1 MFTPDFHLAG
11 HKKSWLLLFCRLV
24 VSLLLWCIPWVVLAG
39 VAWYGGQIMQVQ
51 RPATIRQSGGE
62 LPSRYYSAQGFQIG
76 GLQRG
81 QRAWVEFH
89 DVSPDLIRAVLA
101 SEDERFFEHSGV
113 DLRGILRAASANFAA
128 GRVVQ
133 GGSTITQQLAKSFV
147 GSDRTLARKFVE
159 LITARLIEHHWS
171 KSEIL
176 EAWLNRIYFGRG
188 AEGISSAAWIY
199 FGVTPAD
206 LTLEQSAFLAGMLQS
221 PSRFDPFEEPE
232 VAQRERDLVLH
243 RLQMSGLADAR
254 AASQFQRTA
263 LQLRAGS
270 QALVSASDVVHAMS
284 DELER
289 LQPGRDWR
297 YGNADI
303 YSTVDLVR
311 QRVAES
317 RLQRGLRELDRRQG
331 LRQHV
336 ASAAGDGDAAAR
348 RREAIAGLPRDN
360 EVRLAEVIAVSETE
374 LTVFDGEERVLFAD
388 AWAWAVPW
396 QEDGENHGAT
406 IERPGAAFAVGD
418 VVALDADYRV
428 TQRLRLSGA
437 FGSADLVD
445 GALEVVVGA
454 DAGAVDGF
462 DRFLEGC
469 RQPGSTFKPIVYSAA
484 LDRGLTPGT
493 ILRDSPIRF
502 ELGPQEEWRP
512 RNADGRFGGHMT
524 AWEAFIWSRNLPA
537 IEVFRW
543 VGFSATQQR
552 ARELG
557 LTSPLENVESLVLG
571 ASCVRPVEL
580 LTAYATFARTGYRPR
595 LHALASVFEGG
606 EPVWAGGSAAA
617 LHHNAWVR
625 VQRLWSTRREPP
637 VPAISAANA
646 WSVAFL
652 LRDVVQRGT
661 GSEYEDLPF
670 PVAGKTGTTTA
681 YDAWFAGFT
690 PREAA
695 VVWIGTDRNT
705 RPLGRRETGGRLAM
719 PVWVEGLLPAAV
731 DFPLLA
737 RQPAE
742 LVMLPM
748 DPESGLLAP
757 ADRWA
762 VTLPFYA
769 RFAPVEVAPT
779 REEQTLQRMDQ
790 LQREF

>member
-1 MFTPDFHLAG
+1 
-11 HKKSWLLLFCRLV
+11 
-24 VSLLLWCIPWVVLAG
+24 
-39 VAWYGGQIMQVQ
+39 
-51 RPATIRQSGGE
+51 
-62 LPSRYYSAQGFQIG
+62 
-76 GLQRG
+76 
-81 QRAWVEFH
+81 
-89 DVSPDLIRAVLA
+89 
-101 SEDERFFEHSGV
+101 
-113 DLRGILRAASANFAA
+113 
-128 GRVVQ
+128 
-133 GGSTITQQLAKSFV
+133 
-147 GSDRTLARKFVE
+147 
-159 LITARLIEHHWS
+159 
-171 KSEIL
+171 
-176 EAWLNRIYFGRG
+176 
-188 AEGISSAAWIY
+188 
-199 FGVTPAD
+199 
-206 LTLEQSAFLAGMLQS
+206 
-221 PSRFDPFEEPE
+221 
-232 VAQRERDLVLH
+232 
-243 RLQMSGLADAR
+243 
-254 AASQFQRTA
+254 
-263 LQLRAGS
+263 
-270 QALVSASDVVHAMS
+270 
-284 DELER
+284 
-289 LQPGRDWR
+289 
-297 YGNADI
+297 
-303 YSTVDLVR
+303 VR

-336 ASAAGDGDAAAR
+336 ASVAGGDDAMAGR
-348 RREAIAGLPRDN
+348 RAAIAALPREN
-360 EVRLAEVIAVSETE
+360 EVRLAEVIGVSDTE
-374 LTVFDGEERVLFAD
+374 LTVFDGEERVLFSD
-388 AWAWAVPW
+388 AWSWAVPW

-406 IERPGAAFAVGD
+406 IEQPEASFAVGD

-428 TQRLRLSGA
+428 TQRLRLTGA

-462 DRFLEGC
+462 DRFLDGC

-493 ILRDSPIRF
+493 ILRDAPIRF

-543 VGFSATQQR
+543 VGFAATQQR
-552 ARELG
+552 ARDLG
-557 LTSPLENVESLVLG
+557 ISSPLENVESLVLG

-595 LHALASVFEGG
+595 LHALASVYEGG
-606 EPVWAGGSAAA
+606 EPVWTSGSAGA
-617 LHHNAWVR
+617 LHQRAFAR

-646 WSVAFL
+646 WSISFL

-661 GSEYEDLPF
+661 GSEYEGLPF

-742 LVMLPM
+742 LLMVPM
-748 DPESGLLAP
+748 DPESGLVAP

-769 RFAPVEVAPT
+769 RFAPVEIAPS
-779 REEQTLQRMDQ
+779 REDQTLQRMDQ
-790 LQREF
+790 IQREF

>member
-1 MFTPDFHLAG
+1 MFNPDFHLAG
-11 HKKSWLLLFCRLV
+11 SKKSWILLFFRVV
-24 VSLLLWCIPWVVLAG
+24 VSLLLWCLPWMGLAG
-39 VAWYGGQIMQVQ
+39 LAWYGGQVAQVQ
-51 RPATIRQSGGE
+51 RPAEIRQSVGE

-81 QRAWVEFH
+81 QREWVDFH
-89 DVSPDLIRAVLA
+89 DVSADLIRAVLA
-101 SEDERFFEHSGV
+101 SEDERFFEHPGV
-113 DLRGILRAASANFAA
+113 DLRGIMRAASANAAA

-232 VAQRERDLVLH
+232 TAERERDLVLH
-243 RLQMSGLADAR
+243 RLQMSGLGDAR
-254 AASQFQRTA
+254 AASRFQRNA
-263 LQLRAGS
+263 LQLRSGS
-270 QALVSASDVVHAMS
+270 QVLVSAPDVVNAMS
-284 DELER
+284 DELEA

-297 YGNADI
+297 YGNAEI

-336 ASAAGDGDAAAR
+336 ASVAGGDELMADR
-348 RREAIAGLPRDN
+348 RAAIAALPREN
-360 EVRLAEVIAVSETE
+360 EVRLAEVIAVSDTE
-374 LTVFDGEERVLFAD
+374 LTVFDGEERVLFSD
-388 AWAWAVPW
+388 AWSWAVPW
-396 QEDGENHGAT
+396 QEDGENHGT
-406 IERPGAAFAVGD
+406 MIERPEASFAVGD

-428 TQRLRLSGA
+428 TQRLRLTGA

-462 DRFLEGC
+462 DRFLDGC

-484 LDRGLTPGT
+484 LDRGMTPGT
-493 ILRDSPIRF
+493 ILRDAPIRF

-543 VGFSATQQR
+543 VGFAATQQR
-552 ARELG
+552 ARDLG
-557 LTSPLENVESLVLG
+557 ISSPLENVESLVLG

-595 LHALASVFEGG
+595 LHALASVYEGG
-606 EPVWAGGSAAA
+606 EPVWTAGSAGA
-617 LHHNAWVR
+617 LHQRAFAR

-652 LRDVVQRGT
+652 LRDVVQQGT
-661 GSEYEDLPF
+661 GSEYEGLPF

-719 PVWVEGLLPAAV
+719 PVWVEGLLPSAV

-742 LVMLPM
+742 LLMVPM
-748 DPESGLLAP
+748 DPESGLVAP

-769 RFAPVEVAPT
+769 RFAPVEIAPT
-779 REEQTLQRMDQ
+779 REDQVLQRIDQ

>member
-1 MFTPDFHLAG
+1 MFNPDFHLAG
-11 HKKSWLLLFCRLV
+11 SKKSWILLFFRVV
-24 VSLLLWCIPWVVLAG
+24 VSLVLWCLPWIGLAG
-39 VAWYGGQIMQVQ
+39 VAWYGGQVVQVQ
-51 RPATIRQSGGE
+51 RPADIRQSVGE

-81 QRAWVEFH
+81 QREWVDFH
-89 DVSPDLIRAVLA
+89 DISPDLIRAVLA
-101 SEDERFFEHSGV
+101 SEDERFFEHPGV
-113 DLRGILRAASANFAA
+113 DLRGILRAASANAAA

-147 GSDRTLARKFVE
+147 GSDRTYARKFVE

-171 KSEIL
+171 KTEIL

-188 AEGISSAAWIY
+188 AEGIASAAWIY

-206 LTLEQSAFLAGMLQS
+206 LTLDQSAFLAGMLQS
-221 PSRFDPFEEPE
+221 PSRFDPFEEPD
-232 VAQRERDLVLH
+232 VAQRERDLVLS
-243 RLQMSGLADAR
+243 RLQMSGLGDAR
-254 AASQFQRTA
+254 AASHFQRNA
-263 LQLRAGS
+263 LQLRPGS
-270 QALVSASDVVHAMS
+270 QVLVSAPDVVNSMS

-317 RLQRGLRELDRRQG
+317 RLQQGLRELDRRQG
-331 LRQHV
+331 IRQHV
-336 ASAAGDGDAAAR
+336 AGVAGGDDAVAR
-348 RREAIAGLPRDN
+348 RREALAGLPREN
-360 EVRLAEVIAVSETE
+360 QVRLAEVTAVSDTE
-374 LTVFDGEERVLFAD
+374 LTVFDGEERVLFSD
-388 AWAWAVPW
+388 AWNWAVPW
-396 QEDGENHGAT
+396 QEDGENHGET
-406 IERPGAAFAVGD
+406 IRRPADAFAPGD
-418 VVALDADYRV
+418 IVALDADYRV
-428 TQRLRLSGA
+428 TQRLRLTGA

-445 GALEVVVGA
+445 GALDVVVGA
-454 DAGAVDGF
+454 ETGAVDGF
-462 DRFLEGC
+462 DRFLDGC

-484 LDRGLTPGT
+484 LDRGMTPGT
-493 ILRDSPIRF
+493 ILRDAPIRF

-552 ARELG
+552 ARDLG
-557 LTSPLENVESLVLG
+557 ISSPLENVESLVLG
-571 ASCVRPVEL
+571 ASCLRPVEL
-580 LTAYATFARTGYRPR
+580 LTAYATFARTGHRPR

-606 EPVWAGGSAAA
+606 QSSWVGGGAGA
-617 LHHNAWVR
+617 LHHRAFAR
-625 VQRLWSTRREPP
+625 VQRMWSTRREPSA
-637 VPAISAANA
+637 PAISAANA
-646 WSVAFL
+646 WSIAFL
-652 LRDVVQRGT
+652 LRDVVQSGT
-661 GSEYEDLPF
+661 GSEYEGMPF
-670 PVAGKTGTTTA
+670 PAAGKTGTTTA

-719 PVWVEGLLPAAV
+719 PVWVEGLLPASV
-731 DFPLLA
+731 EFPLLA

-742 LVMLPM
+742 LLMVPM
-748 DPESGLLAP
+748 DPESGLVAP

-769 RFAPVEVAPT
+769 RFAPVEIAPT
-779 REEQTLQRMDQ
+779 REDQVLQRIDQ